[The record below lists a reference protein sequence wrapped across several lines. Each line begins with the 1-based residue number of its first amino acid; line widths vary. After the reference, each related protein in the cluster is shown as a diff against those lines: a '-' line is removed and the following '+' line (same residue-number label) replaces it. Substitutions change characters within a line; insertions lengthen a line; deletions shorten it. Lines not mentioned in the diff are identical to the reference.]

1 MWRPGHWRIGSACR
15 FADWTT
21 VTEQETLV
29 EARDLS
35 IVIGDRAVL
44 DHVDITVSRGEIV
57 TIVGIN
63 GSGKTTLLRA
73 LIGSIP
79 VDRGRIWRRQRL
91 RVGYAPHN
99 ITINQTLPMT
109 VAQFLRM
116 GCRATRETLETALAD
131 VGAAKL
137 KESQL
142 AVLSGGE
149 LQSVLLARAVLRL
162 PDLLVLDEPMSGI
175 DVSGQGDL
183 YKLIGDI
190 RDRQG
195 CGVLLVSHD
204 LHLVMAA
211 TDTVVCLNHHVCCT
225 GRPQAVIEDPEFIAL
240 FGHVA
245 ADTIAIY
252 KHDHD
257 HIHDADGEVIPLAS
271 GDGKPETAA
280 ETQADNPG
288 ARGAPT

>member
-1 MWRPGHWRIGSACR
+1 M
-15 FADWTT
+15 
-21 VTEQETLV
+21 TEQETLV

-35 IVIGDRAVL
+35 IVIGDNVVL
-44 DHVDITVSRGEIV
+44 DHVDISVSRGEIV
-57 TIVGIN
+57 TIIGIN

-73 LIGSIP
+73 LIGAVSA
-79 VDRGRIWRRQRL
+79 DRGRIWRRRGL
-91 RVGYAPHN
+91 RVGYAPQRLA
-99 ITINQTLPMT
+99 IDQTLPLT
-109 VAQFLRM
+109 VARFLRL
-116 GCRATRETLETALAD
+116 GCRATREELEGALAD

-137 KESQL
+137 KQSQL

-149 LQSVLLARAVLRL
+149 LQRVMLARALLRA

-175 DVSGQGDL
+175 DVSGQADL

-190 RDRQG
+190 RDRRG

-225 GRPQAVIEDPEFIAL
+225 GRPHAVIEDPEFIAL
-240 FGHVA
+240 FGHLA
-245 ADTIAIY
+245 ADSMAVY

-257 HIHDADGEVIPLAS
+257 HVHDAAGKIIPLAS
-271 GDGKPETAA
+271 GDDEPEAAA
-280 ETQADNPG
+280 ESGEDGRNAQS
-288 ARGAPT
+288 APR